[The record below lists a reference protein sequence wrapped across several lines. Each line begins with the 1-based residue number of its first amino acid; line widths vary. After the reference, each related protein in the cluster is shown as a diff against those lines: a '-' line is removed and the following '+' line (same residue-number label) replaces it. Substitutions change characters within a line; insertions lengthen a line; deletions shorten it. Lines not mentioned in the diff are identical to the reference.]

1 MGCVHVFEKHP
12 DSGTL
17 SVEICEVLEVLCNF
31 YLIFSPIYLI
41 GSPTVYILLPQ
52 IGTVSTLDCKSGSEL
67 AQTCWGSTQLIL
79 IKAS

>member
-1 MGCVHVFEKHP
+1 MAG
-12 DSGTL
+12 GTL
-17 SVEICEVLEVLCNF
+17 SVEVCEVLEVPYNF
-31 YLIFSPIYLI
+31 YLIFTPIYLI

-52 IGTVSTLDCKSGSEL
+52 IGTVSTRDCKSDSEL